1 MRDLLALS
9 LLAVVAV
16 SSGLNEELELRQL
29 LLSRPERMVRPV
41 SAYNDST
48 NIIVGLMTT
57 DVEVDERRNT
67 ATVSGWLHIEWESP
81 ALAWTDFPAADE
93 VSRTRLPLS
102 EMWSPDL
109 LPYNM
114 VPSAGAEWLRVT
126 PVVIWPG
133 GRVLVVPMVTFTVR
147 CSRTVTD
154 DSDQL
159 SCPIK
164 IGSWTHSVE
173 ELDLQPT
180 ADTVDVSNMAANGAW
195 KVASSSVVR
204 EAKMYDCCPEEYVS
218 LNIELVLRPQRC

>member
-1 MRDLLALS
+1 MRALLALS
-9 LLAVVAV
+9 LLAVVTV
-16 SSGLNEELELRQL
+16 SSALNEELELRQL
-29 LLSRPERMVRPV
+29 LLSRPERMIRPASV
-41 SAYNDST
+41 YNDSI
-48 NIIVGLMTT
+48 NVIVGLMAT

-67 ATVSGWLHIEWESP
+67 ATVSGWLHIEWDSP
-81 ALAWTDFPAADE
+81 ALAWTDFPAGDG

-102 EMWSPDL
+102 EMWWPDL

-114 VPSAGAEWLRVT
+114 VPSAGAEWLRAT
-126 PVVIWPG
+126 PAMIWRG
-133 GRVLVVPMVTFTVR
+133 GRVMVVPMVTITVR
-147 CSRTVTD
+147 CSRNVTD

-173 ELDLQPT
+173 ELDLQST

-204 EAKMYDCCPEEYVS
+204 EVETYDCCPEEYVK
-218 LNIELVLRPQRC
+218 LDIELVLRPQRC